1 MEIVSFAFFLYL
13 CRELNKRVMKILHTS
28 DWHLGHVLYNNDRS
42 EEQKSMLEQIISI
55 VQEHKPDIFLIA
67 GDIYHTSQPSS
78 SIQTLF
84 ANSIMSLHNANPKMQ
99 IIITAGNHDSAIKHE
114 IFRQPWHALN
124 VHTIGSINRNDI
136 FQHIIEIENKGFVI
150 AIPYSYERNMP
161 EDFYQTLLSEV
172 AKRNTNDLPVILSAH
187 TTVFGCDFTSHQNAD
202 EKIVGGIEAI
212 SIESIGEG
220 YDYLA
225 LGHIHKPQFVDNAKE
240 KARYCGTP
248 LPISF
253 DENYSHSITLVEIE
267 KHNQVPQIQTIEIE
281 NPHPLVSLPTEG
293 FVSWQ
298 EAKELL
304 MKFPD
309 EIGAYVRLNIEI
321 EDILPSEAEYQI
333 KSIVSNKKCR
343 FCYINTKRKNA
354 QINEIAP
361 LTIAEFQQE
370 EPIDIARRFLEYSN
384 VEFDEQMQEAF
395 NQVLEIINQESQNE

>member
-1 MEIVSFAFFLYL
+1 
-13 CRELNKRVMKILHTS
+13 MKILHTS

-42 EEQKSMLEQIISI
+42 EEQKTMLEQIISI
-55 VQEHKPDIFLIA
+55 VQNHKPDVFLIA
-67 GDIYHTSQPSS
+67 GDVYHTSQPSS

-84 ANSIMSLHNANPKMQ
+84 ANSIMSLHNANPQMQ

-114 IFRQPWHALN
+114 IFRQPWQALN
-124 VHTIGSINRNDI
+124 VHTIGAINRNDI
-136 FQHIIEIENKGFVI
+136 FQHIIEIENQGFVI
-150 AIPYSYERNMP
+150 AIPYSYERNIP
-161 EDFYQTLLSEV
+161 EEFYQTLLSETK
-172 AKRNTNDLPVILSAH
+172 KRNTNNLPVILSAH
-187 TTVFGCDFTSHQNAD
+187 TTIFGCDFTSHQNAD

-225 LGHIHKPQFVDNAKE
+225 LGHIHKPQFIDKAKE
-240 KARYCGTP
+240 KIRYCGTP

-253 DENYSHSITLVEIE
+253 DENYSHSITLVDIE
-267 KHNQVPQIQTIEIE
+267 RHNQTPQIQTIEIE
-281 NPHPLVSLPTEG
+281 NPHPLVSLPSKG
-293 FVSWQ
+293 FASWQ
-298 EAKELL
+298 ESKELL

-309 EIGAYVRLNIEI
+309 DIEAYLRLNVEI

-343 FCYINTKRKNA
+343 FCHINTKRKNS
-354 QINEIAP
+354 QTTEITP

-370 EPIDIARRFLEYSN
+370 EPIDIAKRFLEYSN

-395 NQVLEIINQESQNE
+395 NQVIEIINQESQNE